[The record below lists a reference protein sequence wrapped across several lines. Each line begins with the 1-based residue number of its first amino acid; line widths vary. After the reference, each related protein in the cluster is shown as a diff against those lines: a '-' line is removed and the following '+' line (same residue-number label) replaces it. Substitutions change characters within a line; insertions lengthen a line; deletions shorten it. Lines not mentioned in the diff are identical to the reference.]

1 MKKKYA
7 LFCLLIFFLS
17 TGFIGGLDPL
27 RRVSGPE
34 SGKMLSDWIALHLKL
49 VRNTKGLS
57 QGQLFRHFTYTS
69 IGFYEAVVQNDKNY
83 GPLSGQLQGL
93 ESSSVPAAEKKTC
106 WQASANASMAT
117 MLRAFYNSVPSNVQK
132 IDSLEHH
139 YASTLA
145 KEGFTTENIKNASE
159 YGATVAQK
167 VLEWGKNDGSSKTH
181 PAYEVPK
188 GDGLW
193 EPTPPAYSAPLAPYA
208 FHNRTCVKNST
219 ANTLP
224 PPPTKFSADVNSPFY
239 AMVNEVYTT
248 SQNLSDEQRAIALFW
263 DDFPDGRYYG
273 AAGHWASIFRQVL
286 VSKQLSLAEASEAY
300 AAMNIAMMD
309 AFNACWKAKYT
320 YNVLRPVTY
329 VQKYMGHAEWKPLIV
344 TPAHPEYP
352 AAHASMSMAA
362 ATALTSVLGSNIA
375 FTDHSY
381 DDLGFAPRSF
391 KNFNEAGKE
400 AGLSRLYGG
409 IHYRPSIEAG
419 YALGSKAATN
429 VLNGIHFK
437 KKKKQI

>member
-1 MKKKYA
+1 MKKSY
-7 LFCLLIFFLS
+7 LFFCLMIFFLS
-17 TGFIGGLDPL
+17 TGFRAGDEPL
-27 RRVSGPE
+27 RTISSPG
-34 SGKMLSDWIALHLKL
+34 SKLLSDWISLHLNL

-69 IGFYEAVVQNDKNY
+69 ISLYESVVPGDKNY
-83 GPLSGQLQGL
+83 TSLSGQLQGL
-93 ESSSVPAAEKKTC
+93 DSSPVPVFEKTTC
-106 WQASANASMAT
+106 WQASANTSMAA
-117 MLRAFYNSVPSNVQK
+117 MLRTFYNSVPSNVQK
-132 IDSLEHH
+132 IDSLERY
-139 YASTLA
+139 YASVFL
-145 KEGFTTENIKNASE
+145 KEGFTSENIRTASE
-159 YGATVAQK
+159 YGATVAGK
-167 VLEWGKNDGSSKTH
+167 VLEWAKNDGSSKTH
-181 PAYEVPK
+181 PSYEVPK

-193 EPTPPAYSAPLAPYA
+193 EPTPPGFSAPAAPYA

-224 PPPTKFSADVNSPFY
+224 PPPAKFSTEVNSPFY

-248 SQNLSDEQRAIALFW
+248 SQNLSDEQRATALFW

-273 AAGHWASIFRQVL
+273 AAGHWASIFRQVVL
-286 VSKQLSLAEASEAY
+286 LKQLSLVEASEAY
-300 AAMNIAMMD
+300 AAMNMAMMD

-329 VQKYMGHAEWKPLIV
+329 VQKYIGHPEWKPLIT

-362 ATALTSVLGSNIA
+362 ATALTNVLGNNIA

-419 YALGSKAATN
+419 YALGSKTATN

-437 KKKKQI
+437 KKKQI